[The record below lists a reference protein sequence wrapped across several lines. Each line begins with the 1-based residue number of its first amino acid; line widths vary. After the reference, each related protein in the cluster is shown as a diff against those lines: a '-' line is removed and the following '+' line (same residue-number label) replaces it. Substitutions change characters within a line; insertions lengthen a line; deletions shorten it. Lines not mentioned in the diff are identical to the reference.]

1 MENEVFCEET
11 EIDWEAVL
19 REMPDSPGICL
30 DDFLVEDGSTNF
42 LLPSPDADGNGTDGL
57 QSASEV
63 ISALTDL
70 LFNDEDFQNSPVGD
84 GGAGSMDI
92 NSFLADAC
100 SLPQEEVYVENSDDV
115 NVISVE
121 GQIQR
126 GDDVEGCANVERAKN
141 EGQIL
146 RRNRE
151 DEGHGEADAFTR
163 KRKRN
168 KESALKSRER
178 KKAYEKSLEAK
189 CRMLERKCG
198 RLEQSLNYSGL
209 ENLALKNELFRVTK
223 PYPHCH
229 GGGAEPA
236 VLLKDSLQKESLL
249 CGMIMAVM
257 MLLLFLLP
265 HKGAVVVVVILDE
278 RESSDDEIVCR
289 AGEVGF
295 GVKRRWKWS
304 RKKMKL

>member
-84 GGAGSMDI
+84 G
-92 NSFLADAC
+92 
-100 SLPQEEVYVENSDDV
+100 
-115 NVISVE
+115 VE